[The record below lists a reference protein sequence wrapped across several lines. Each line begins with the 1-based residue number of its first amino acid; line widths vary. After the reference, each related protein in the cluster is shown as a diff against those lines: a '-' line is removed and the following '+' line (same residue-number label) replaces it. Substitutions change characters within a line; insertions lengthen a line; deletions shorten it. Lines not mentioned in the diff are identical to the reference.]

1 MIRLPRYTN
10 ISQEAVMVVV
20 VIRNR
25 EVISAVYAY
34 VSVLSVKGHQKWHT
48 AWPYQ
53 LLLHFW
59 AKRSMSVTQ
68 IFIKCQSKFFT
79 TNLYVYT
86 WVCIWGKCNSKLYC
100 IFVAYLSP
108 RYAMS
113 AVFAAAGVR
122 LSVRLPVCHVVGLY
136 PA

>member
-20 VIRNR
+20 VIR

-79 TNLYVYT
+79 TNLYVYIRGS
-86 WVCIWGKCNSKLYC
+86 VSGVNAI
-100 IFVAYLSP
+100 LS
-108 RYAMS
+108 YI
-113 AVFAAAGVR
+113 VF
-122 LSVRLPVCHVVGLY
+122 LLHICHRATL
-136 PA
+136 